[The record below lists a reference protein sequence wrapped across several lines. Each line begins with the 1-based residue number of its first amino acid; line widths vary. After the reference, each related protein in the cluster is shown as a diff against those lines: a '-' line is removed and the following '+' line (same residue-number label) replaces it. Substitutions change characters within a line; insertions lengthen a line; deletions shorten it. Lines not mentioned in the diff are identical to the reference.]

1 MHELTLATSLVE
13 LASSHAAQHGK
24 RPIIRITIRLGVLCG
39 IARSLYFCFK
49 PAAQGTPCADAEL
62 RIIEVPLSVHCETC
76 KETKLPRALYNF
88 RCPDCGNPTPKVV
101 TGREMELI
109 SVELGHV
116 DEVAS
121 NANNAPPPAAE
132 TKSGRKI
139 MGTAE

>member
-13 LASSHAAQHGK
+13 LASSHAAQHGN
-24 RPIIRITIRLGVLCG
+24 RPIVRITIRLGVLCG

-49 PAAQGTPCADAEL
+49 PAAQGTPCEDAEL
-62 RIIEVPLSVHCETC
+62 RIIEVPLSVNCDTC

-101 TGREMELI
+101 TGREMELV

-116 DEVAS
+116 DEVAG
-121 NANNAPPPAAE
+121 NATQCSATGSRDE
-132 TKSGRKI
+132 I
-139 MGTAE
+139 GT